1 LSAVSA
7 QLQWTAATD
16 NVGVTGYQVVR
27 NGSALPGVITGTSF
41 TDTGLTGGTTYTYT
55 VRALDAAGN
64 LGPASDPAQATT
76 PATNPV
82 AFADSWST
90 ADGVAWQPA
99 WTTGAVSGSATS
111 VNGTG
116 VLAFSDVTGAYSR
129 AQLTAVPAQADG
141 TALMSYQWN
150 STAASA
156 FLSVYLRGSGG
167 WQNTYRPK
175 TGYGIQLQ
183 SNSATVVVQKNVN
196 GTLST
201 VQSVTGAQQVTTGK
215 QWLRLQVNGST
226 IQFKTW
232 ADGQPEP
239 ATWKAVN
246 TDSTITGT
254 GQLFVSLNRG
264 GSTNVGAKSV
274 GLDDLQLFSS

>member
-1 LSAVSA
+1 
-7 QLQWTAATD
+7 
-16 NVGVTGYQVVR
+16 
-27 NGSALPGVITGTSF
+27 
-41 TDTGLTGGTTYTYT
+41 
-55 VRALDAAGN
+55 
-64 LGPASDPAQATT
+64 
-76 PATNPV
+76 
-82 AFADSWST
+82 
-90 ADGVAWQPA
+90 
-99 WTTGAVSGSATS
+99 
-111 VNGTG
+111 VNGAG
-116 VLAFSDVTGAYSR
+116 VLAFDDVTGAYSR
-129 AQLTAVPAQADG
+129 AQLTGVPAQADG